1 MDYKMCFT
9 LSGLPEIGTF
19 KQLTF
24 HPVSGRVV
32 AKDEK
37 TLLIC
42 DFVYDGQGPDAFLIV
57 GNRKVNSSKKLF
69 RFTLVKIFLNSY

>member
-1 MDYKMCFT
+1 MKA
-9 LSGLPEIGTF
+9 LS
-19 KQLTF
+19 F

-37 TLLIC
+37 TILIC

-57 GNRKVNSSKKLF
+57 GNKQVFTLASSK
-69 RFTLVKIFLNSY
+69 

>member
-57 GNRKVNSSKKLF
+57 GNRKVNSP
-69 RFTLVKIFLNSY
+69 

>member
-1 MDYKMCFT
+1 MSLIAISQITD
-9 LSGLPEIGTF
+9 LSHTIVYSSSALPEIGRM
-19 KQLTF
+19 KALSF

-37 TLLIC
+37 TILIC

-57 GNRKVNSSKKLF
+57 GNKQVFTFASSK
-69 RFTLVKIFLNSY
+69 